1 MEHCRIL
8 PAVAI
13 MLLFLTAQSMFA
25 DTPSANDSTEIYQEG
40 IASWYAG
47 EFQGELTANGEIFDT
62 NTISAAHRE
71 LPFGTIVRVTN
82 LTNNLQVDVRIN
94 DRGPY
99 VDGRIIDLS
108 MAAADA
114 IDMIDQG
121 IAPVTLQILYLP
133 DTPESAY
140 NRAGD
145 SDYIKIQIGAFSTV
159 ERAIELYH
167 QLEGLGLKP
176 YAEITDSNLIRL
188 SVRWIPYEMKDEIT
202 EVLAAYGFTDTLI
215 KPDCIE

>member
-1 MEHCRIL
+1 MEHRRIL
-8 PAVAI
+8 PAAAVI
-13 MLLFLTAQSMFA
+13 LFFLTIQPLSA
-25 DTPSANDSTEIYQEG
+25 DAPSANDSTEIYQEG

-62 NTISAAHRE
+62 NKISAAHKE

-82 LTNNLQVDVRIN
+82 LTNGLQVDVRIN

-114 IDMIDQG
+114 IGMIDQG

-133 DTPESAY
+133 DTPESTY
-140 NRAGD
+140 NRAED
-145 SDYIKIQIGAFSTV
+145 SEYIKIQIGAFSTV
-159 ERAIELYH
+159 DRALELYH
-167 QLEGLGLKP
+167 QLEDLGLDP
-176 YAEITDSNLIRL
+176 YAEITDSDLIRL

-202 EVLAAYGFTDTLI
+202 EVLAACGFTDTLI